1 MIWVTISSV
10 ANLYAFRSL
19 QKKKKK
25 MLWSL
30 SVTISVIQ
38 ISRLDKSENS
48 ANSALS
54 RREPGFTNKAL
65 WRLS

>member
-19 QKKKKK
+19 QKKKK